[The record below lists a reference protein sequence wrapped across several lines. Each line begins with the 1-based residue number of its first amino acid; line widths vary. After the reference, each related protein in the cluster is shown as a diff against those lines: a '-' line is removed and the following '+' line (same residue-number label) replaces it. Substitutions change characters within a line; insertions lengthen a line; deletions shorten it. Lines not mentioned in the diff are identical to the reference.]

1 MRLFARFSVYNYFE
15 MRIAFI
21 KIYMYALYSKSESGT
36 HFPPLSILLQA
47 QHPHEYRI
55 MGVGFFELPT

>member
-1 MRLFARFSVYNYFE
+1 VYNYFE